1 MSESKEKEKMDL
13 RGNDMEYA
21 SIIDLKR
28 RIKSL
33 LTGRTI
39 GPVANEDS
47 TLNAPQGE
55 DLICLVVLWQLFWE
69 SSVYH
74 RKPVPISDALA
85 SKRHKPTRFY
95 TSDVRLQ
102 SGENVSA
109 RYFAISTQVP

>member
-1 MSESKEKEKMDL
+1 MDL

-21 SIIDLKR
+21 SIIDLKKK
-28 RIKSL
+28 IKSL

-39 GPVANEDS
+39 GSVANEDS
-47 TLNAPQGE
+47 ALNAPQGE
-55 DLICLVVLWQLFWE
+55 DLICLVILWQLFWE
-69 SSVYH
+69 SSVCH

-85 SKRHKPTRFY
+85 SKCHKPTRFY

>member
-1 MSESKEKEKMDL
+1 MT
-13 RGNDMEYA
+13 MEYA

-33 LTGRTI
+33 FTGRTI

-55 DLICLVVLWQLFWE
+55 DLICLVGLWQLFWE
-69 SSVYH
+69 SSVCH
-74 RKPVPISDALA
+74 RKLVPISDALA
-85 SKRHKPTRFY
+85 SKCHKPTRFY

-102 SGENVSA
+102 SGENASA
-109 RYFAISTQVP
+109 RYFSISTQVP

>member
-21 SIIDLKR
+21 SIIVLKR
-28 RIKSL
+28 RIKFL
-33 LTGRTI
+33 FTDRTI
-39 GPVANEDS
+39 GPAANEDS
-47 TLNAPQGE
+47 TINAPQGE

-69 SSVYH
+69 SFVYH

>member
-1 MSESKEKEKMDL
+1 MDL

-21 SIIDLKR
+21 SIIVLKK

-33 LTGRTI
+33 LTGRTV
-39 GPVANEDS
+39 GPVASEDP

-69 SSVYH
+69 SFVYH

-85 SKRHKPTRFY
+85 SKPTRFY